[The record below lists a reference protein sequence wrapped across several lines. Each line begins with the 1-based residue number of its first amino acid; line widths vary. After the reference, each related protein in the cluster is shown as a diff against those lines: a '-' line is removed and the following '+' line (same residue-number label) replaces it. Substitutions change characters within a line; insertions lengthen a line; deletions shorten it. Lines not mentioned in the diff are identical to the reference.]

1 MFLSIFNLICLIVHK
16 LRSKDK
22 QEPMTEAEVDDLL
35 RDLSGKQA
43 ETMNWEHSIV
53 DLMKLLG
60 LDSSLKARKAL
71 ALELGYPDD
80 VNTGSA
86 EMNVWLSKE
95 VRKRIATHNVDS
107 LREGN

>member
-1 MFLSIFNLICLIVHK
+1 MLISIFNLICLIVRK
-16 LRSKDK
+16 LRSSDK
-22 QEPMTEAEVDDLL
+22 QEPMTEAEVDEILC
-35 RDLSGKQA
+35 DLSGKQI
-43 ETMNWEHSIV
+43 ETMDWEHSIV

-71 ALELGYPDD
+71 AIELGYSDD

-95 VRKRIATHNVDS
+95 VRKRIATHEVDS
-107 LREGN
+107 LRV